1 VTENEWY
8 EHLMPLTLELAF
20 YQKLQH
26 YEHEFLIINEHSS
39 EYFNESDINL
49 FRVENFMIEVLHN
62 VKDPSTPILYCH
74 SGVRNS
80 YDYRVVVRVNDK
92 LIEDKIVYPTHWFY
106 IPLSL
111 RDDKL
116 VIEVYDGNTLEYVK
130 QMTLNESNLDE
141 IKNKGLIEFN

>member
-1 VTENEWY
+1 
-8 EHLMPLTLELAF
+8 LAF
-20 YQKLQH
+20 FQKLQH

-80 YDYRVVVRVNDK
+80 YEYRVVVKMNNKV
-92 LIEDKIVYPTHWFY
+92 ITDKIVYPTHWFY

-116 VIEVYDGNTLEYVK
+116 IIEVYENDTIEYVK
-130 QMTLNESNLDE
+130 TLVLNEDSLE
-141 IKNKGLIEFN
+141 QIKEKGLIEFN